1 MSFRTEEKFYTDS
14 DKYIDLKRYLILKN
28 GKQQYS
34 KRLISSIYFDNHKF
48 QSFPTCRRVCSEK
61 KIK

>member
-34 KRLISSIYFDNHKF
+34 KRLISSIYFDNHNF
-48 QSFPTCRRVCSEK
+48 QSFTDHRKGSVVRK
-61 KIK
+61 K